1 MQMVKKVSLIFLG
14 VWLALLL
21 FMPKA
26 ELYYTLE
33 KALAT
38 KDITLNEKSIN
49 EGLFSL
55 SVREI
60 TVYVKG
66 IALAKIDELNFFTLL
81 FCSTLR
87 IDNLIVDEAL
97 HAKVPALTQQAY
109 VHHTLLSPLTL
120 AVDANGSF
128 GTVTGEIDLKNR
140 EVQMNFVETKDI
152 SMIQSSLT
160 KSEKGWTYE
169 TSF

>member
-33 KALAT
+33 KKLET
-38 KDITLNEKSIN
+38 KDIRLNEKSID

-55 SVREI
+55 SVTEV

-66 IALAKIDELNFFTLL
+66 IALAKIEELNFFTLL
-81 FCSTLR
+81 FYNSVS

-97 HAKVPALTQQAY
+97 HAKVPALTQQAHI
-109 VHHTLLSPLTL
+109 VHSILTPLTL
-120 AVDANGSF
+120 TVDANGSF
-128 GTVTGEIDLKNR
+128 GKIVGDID
-140 EVQMNFVETKDI
+140 VQERKIHIDFVETKDI

-160 KSEKGWTYE
+160 KSEKGWIYE
-169 TSF
+169 KSF